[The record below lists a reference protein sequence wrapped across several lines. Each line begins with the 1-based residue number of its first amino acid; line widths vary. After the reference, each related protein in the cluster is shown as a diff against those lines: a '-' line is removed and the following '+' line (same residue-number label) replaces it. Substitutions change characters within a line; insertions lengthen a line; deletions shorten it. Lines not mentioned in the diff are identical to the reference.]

1 MFLLSPLFGGYEDG
15 VKWMGKMNRNC
26 YQNQSNA
33 FGTWERGQC
42 STPCSRQ
49 LNWPWIMFAAVLKQ
63 ILRFSVFF
71 PHMSVSTRHFLES
84 FCLFISVT
92 FAHASCFSN
101 FGLTD
106 SPKINLKKLIADYT
120 YQNLPWN
127 AIMNLWS
134 SKFPQSNPLI
144 F

>member
-49 LNWPWIMFAAVLKQ
+49 LNWPWIMFVAVLKQ

-71 PHMSVSTRHFLES
+71 PHMCLSVHGISWSLFVYLYLSHLLMRLVFLILVWLILQKLILKNLLPTTRTRIFLEMQ
-84 FCLFISVT
+84 LWIYD
-92 FAHASCFSN
+92 H
-101 FGLTD
+101 
-106 SPKINLKKLIADYT
+106 
-120 YQNLPWN
+120 QNSHN
-127 AIMNLWS
+127 QIH
-134 SKFPQSNPLI
+134 
-144 F
+144 